1 MRTLII
7 TALTVLGLDQ
17 AVKFLIKS
25 TMKLYQSIPVIKGF
39 LNITYIE
46 NSGVSYGMLGNVDH
60 PAKRWV
66 LLGIVALAMAAILTY
81 WYKYRSPKFLYNFS
95 CGLIIGGALGNFT
108 DRLLVGRITDFIEVY
123 HKSWHF
129 PVFNVADSAIS
140 VGVFFFILFMLIYG
154 EEKNAPHNS

>member
-7 TALTVLGLDQ
+7 TAVTVLGVDQ

-46 NSGVSYGMLGNVDH
+46 NSGVSYGMLGDVDH

-66 LLGIVALAMAAILTY
+66 LLVIVAIAMAAILTY

-95 CGLIIGGALGNFT
+95 CGLIIGGALGNFV
-108 DRLLVGRITDFIEVY
+108 DRLLIGSITDFIEVY
-123 HKSWHF
+123 HNSWHF

-140 VGVFFFILFMLIYG
+140 VGVVFFILFMIIYG
-154 EEKNAPHNS
+154 EEKNASHNS